1 MKKYNP
7 DKPLRVLVL
16 PEKFKGSLSAIE
28 AGRIIAE
35 TISATTDKWIVEVQ
49 PVADGGD
56 GSLAILL
63 EDNFDEIPLT
73 CQGALGDVDLRKFGM
88 QGKHA
93 FIELAEICGI
103 GLLGQ
108 NKLEPFRAS
117 TFGLGEAFRE
127 AINHGA
133 DHVTFSL
140 GGSASIDGGFGFL
153 CALGARGFNNDGHEV
168 SPDLD
173 GLRNLTS
180 IDLQG
185 IIEMYKQVKVT
196 ALVDVD
202 NPLCGPNGAAY
213 IYGLQKGLQAGE
225 LYQVDLALK
234 NWSQLLSSQTDGETL
249 DTKGLGAAGG
259 VPLALVR
266 VFGSPVIS
274 GSDWFIE
281 ELDIKNKIRHADL
294 VITTE
299 GKFDAQSTMG
309 KITGK
314 IIKESRDSA
323 RDCIVIAGVIENIQ
337 LLAQQAGFI
346 SMSDLAG
353 GVQASLDDPKG
364 WLTKATALLFERI

>member
-28 AGRIIAE
+28 AGQVIAE
-35 TISATTDKWIVEVQ
+35 TISAITDKWIVEVQ

-56 GSLAILL
+56 GSLAILVTGT
-63 EDNFDEIPLT
+63 FDEIPVT
-73 CQGALGDVDLRKFGM
+73 CQGALGDADLRKFGM

-103 GLLGQ
+103 GLIGQ
-108 NKLEPFRAS
+108 SKLNPFRAS
-117 TFGLGEAFRE
+117 TFGLGEAFLE

-153 CALGARGFNNDGHEV
+153 CALGAKGFNSEGQDV
-168 SPDLD
+168 LPDLD
-173 GLRNLTS
+173 GLRNLVS
-180 IDLQG
+180 IDLRG
-185 IIEMYKQVKVT
+185 IEEMYKQVQVT
-196 ALVDVD
+196 TLVDVD

-213 IYGLQKGLQAGE
+213 TFGLQKGLKEEE
-225 LYQVDLALK
+225 LDEVDCALK
-234 NWSQLLSSQTDGETL
+234 NLSELLSSQTDEKIL

-259 VPLALVR
+259 VPLALVKL
-266 VFGSPVIS
+266 FESSVIS

-281 ELDIKNKIRHADL
+281 ELDIKKKIRLADL

-314 IIKESRDSA
+314 IIEESRNSA
-323 RDCIVIAGVIENIQ
+323 RDCVVIAGVIENIQ
-337 LLAQQAGFI
+337 LYEQKFSFI
-346 SMSDLAG
+346 SMSNLAG
-353 GVQASLDDPKG
+353 GAETSLKDPKK
-364 WLTKATALLFERI
+364 WLAESTKLIFE